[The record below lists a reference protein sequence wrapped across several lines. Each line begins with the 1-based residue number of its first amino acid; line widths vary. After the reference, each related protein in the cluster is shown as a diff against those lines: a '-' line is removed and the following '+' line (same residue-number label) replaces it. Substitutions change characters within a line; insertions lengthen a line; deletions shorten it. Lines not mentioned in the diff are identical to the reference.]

1 MRRQSLIALGAA
13 IFFGLIAV
21 FLVNAY
27 LSGSDRERE
36 QAAQATTVK
45 VAVAQVPLP
54 FGEKLTP
61 EKVRFVDWPTS
72 SVPPG
77 ALQSPTELSEGG
89 EPRVVLRPLEPGEPI
104 MRAKISG
111 EGGRAALSAVLPA
124 DKRAVSIPITD
135 VAGVAGFVLPGDRV
149 DVLLTQGGGDAQAT
163 DVLLQD
169 VRVIAIDQNSDE
181 KAAGTDLGRTATVEA
196 EPYDAQKLV
205 LAQQVGTLSLALRS
219 AKAEPGD
226 AYAGAVSRSELGSGG
241 FAAIRRPANFTP
253 YSTPPLRARPPVR
266 RAAPTPAPRP
276 ATNSVEI
283 VRGLTGSKYEVSPYG
298 GR

>member
-27 LSGSDRERE
+27 LTGADR
-36 QAAQATTVK
+36 QVPQPVADTALVK
-45 VAVAQVPLP
+45 VAVAGVPLP

-61 EKVRFVDWPTS
+61 EKVRFVDWPRA

-77 ALQSPTELSEGG
+77 ALQMVGDLSQGG
-89 EPRVVLRPLEPGEPI
+89 APRVVLRPMDPGEPI
-104 MRAKISG
+104 MRSKISG
-111 EGGRAALSAVLPA
+111 EGGRATLSAVLPA
-124 DKRAVSIPITD
+124 DQRAVSIRITD
-135 VAGVAGFVLPGDRV
+135 VAGVAGFVLPGDHV
-149 DVLLTQGGGDAQAT
+149 DVLLTRGEDAAQVT

-169 VRVIAIDQNSDE
+169 VRVIAIDQNANE
-181 KAAGTDLGRTATVEA
+181 KASGVDLGKTATLEV

-205 LAQQVGTLSLALRS
+205 LAQRAGQLSLALRS

-226 AYAGAVSRSELGSGG
+226 AYAGAVGHSDLGGG
-241 FAAIRRPANFTP
+241 FAGARPASSGP
-253 YSTPPLRARPPVR
+253 YNPPPLRVRVAARPV
-266 RAAPTPAPRP
+266 APRP
-276 ATNSVEI
+276 TTTSVEI
-283 VRGLTGSKYEVSPYG
+283 VRGMAGSKYEVGFYG